1 MIWEKRSGKILEK
14 KYYNNHRMQGYFIK
28 RFILHLICKEER
40 GSVLC
45 TNKPTVHDLKKKKIL
60 YKYLYCSNLSY
71 LACYISTSMTIWGG
85 DHAFL
90 SIHYNYFWYS
100 INLYL
105 QVKFQ
110 LRVIS
115 TSLKTNYFFH
125 SSTQSTFFK
134 IKLMMEKNFGAYN
147 WNRKHD
153 AFGTNTYSI
162 LWHDAAT
169 KAVLMKHFLYGLL
182 QLQSKQLKP
191 SPIPFHYILSSIIYT
206 S

>member
-1 MIWEKRSGKILEK
+1 MLGIFSKVLKKVYKWFEKRDQERFLRKSTIII
-14 KYYNNHRMQGYFIK
+14 RMQGYFIK

-134 IKLMMEKNFGAYN
+134 
-147 WNRKHD
+147 
-153 AFGTNTYSI
+153 
-162 LWHDAAT
+162 
-169 KAVLMKHFLYGLL
+169 
-182 QLQSKQLKP
+182 
-191 SPIPFHYILSSIIYT
+191 
-206 S
+206 